1 MSSLWLA
8 MSVAP
13 IESLQEI
20 YKRPGFILKRIHQI
34 AMALFLEECKRF
46 GITPSQYQAQCA
58 IHEYHG
64 MAQSALG
71 RLIGQ
76 DRSTIGLVVKLLLDR
91 GLIRTTVNLSDR
103 RSVSL
108 TLEDAAKQML
118 RSVTPSA
125 WRQRYKLLAPLPKE
139 RRDFFLALL
148 TVLLDAH
155 GARIDPV
162 RVRRKT
168 HAEQAKRRTSS

>member
-8 MSVAP
+8 MPVAP

-20 YKRPGFILKRIHQI
+20 YKRPGFILKRIHQV

-46 GITPSQYQAQCA
+46 GITPSQYQALCA
-58 IHEYHG
+58 IHEYPG
-64 MAQSALG
+64 IAQSALG

-108 TLEDAAKQML
+108 TLEDAGKQML
-118 RSVTPSA
+118 RRVAPA
-125 WRQRYKLLAPLPKE
+125 ARRAQHKLLAPLPKE
-139 RRDFFLALL
+139 SRDLFLALL
-148 TVLLDAH
+148 TALLDAH

-162 RVRRKT
+162 RVRRET
-168 HAEQAKRRTSS
+168 HAERAKRRTSS

>member
-1 MSSLWLA
+1 MNSLWLA
-8 MSVAP
+8 MPIAP

-20 YKRPGFILKRIHQI
+20 YERPGFILKRMHQV

-46 GITPSQYQAQCA
+46 GITPSQYQALCA
-58 IHEYHG
+58 IHEYPG
-64 MAQSALG
+64 IAQSALG

-108 TLEDAAKQML
+108 TLEDAGKQML
-118 RSVTPSA
+118 RRVAPA
-125 WRQRYKLLAPLPKE
+125 ARRAQHKLLAPLSKKK
-139 RRDFFLALL
+139 RDLFLTLL
-148 TVLLDAH
+148 TALLDAH
-155 GARIDPV
+155 GARIDPA
-162 RVRRKT
+162 KAGPET
-168 HAEQAKRRTSS
+168 HAERAKRRANS